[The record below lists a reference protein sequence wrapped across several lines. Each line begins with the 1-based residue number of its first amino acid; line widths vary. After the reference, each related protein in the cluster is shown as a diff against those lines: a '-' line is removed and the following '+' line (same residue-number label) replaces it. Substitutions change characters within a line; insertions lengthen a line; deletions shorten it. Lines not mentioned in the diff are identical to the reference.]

1 MKEEIERETVGGII
15 RKFREK
21 YRASLRYGI
30 LDSAPDI
37 DVLLLAK
44 DLDAAVVSQDLGIQR
59 WSEQL
64 GLRFMESR
72 SFPVMIREYMG
83 AIDLR
88 VELKEEKED
97 RMI

>member
-1 MKEEIERETVGGII
+1 
-15 RKFREK
+15 
-21 YRASLRYGI
+21 
-30 LDSAPDI
+30 
-37 DVLLLAK
+37 LLAK

-72 SFPVMIREYMG
+72 SFPVMIKEYMG
-83 AIDLR
+83 ALENGGTP
-88 VELKEEKED
+88 VEEFEED